1 MHHSKITLNFH
12 HSNGA
17 VRLRFLP
24 LAFGCA
30 NHVPLARLLLI
41 KMREKVGTYY
51 R

>member
-30 NHVPLARLLLI
+30 NTGMKAGMMMEAELLP
-41 KMREKVGTYY
+41 Y
-51 R
+51 